1 MMLRPHRR
9 NLVIWSSSA
18 NLADRYGGLRF
29 TRLARRRPIRWCM
42 RNGAL
47 LAVIGLVGLA
57 RGLAEQVAEQ
67 AEAVVG
73 VLVGAGAAGCG
84 GQ

>member
-29 TRLARRRPIRWCM
+29 TRLARPRPIRWCI

-47 LAVIGLVGLA
+47 LAVIGLV
-57 RGLAEQVAEQ
+57 
-67 AEAVVG
+67 EAG
-73 VLVGAGAAGCG
+73 PRGAAPLAALAGRGC
-84 GQ
+84 